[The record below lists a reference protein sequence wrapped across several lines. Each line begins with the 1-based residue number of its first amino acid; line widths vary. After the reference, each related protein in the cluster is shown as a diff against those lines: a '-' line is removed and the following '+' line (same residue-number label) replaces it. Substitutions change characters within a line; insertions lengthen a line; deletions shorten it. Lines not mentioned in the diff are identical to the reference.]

1 MNDSNGHDNIDDD
14 PVFPVDNDGVDL
26 DFMDGSPTEKGSAWM
41 MEDANQLLRWVLKSK
56 NRNLTTTTPMKT
68 ARFFWD
74 LDFEDNSDQGS
85 SEAPDGS
92 YDFRQ
97 RCVSSSV
104 RQENWTTNY
113 RVR

>member
-1 MNDSNGHDNIDDD
+1 
-14 PVFPVDNDGVDL
+14 
-26 DFMDGSPTEKGSAWM
+26 MDGSPTEKGSAWM
-41 MEDANQLLRWVLKSK
+41 MVDANQLLRWVLKSK

-113 RVR
+113 RTDCTLGARRTYSEAAIALVAAYIDTRRHG